1 VSSENLLVLMA
12 RDKVQGDLLLKRFM
26 APDDAFV
33 NSDVN
38 NTPWCVSCL
47 PAPSRLSSLPR
58 LSVFNG

>member
-12 RDKVQGDLLLKRFM
+12 RDKVQGDLLVRRFM

-38 NTPWCVSCL
+38 NTPWC
-47 PAPSRLSSLPR
+47 ASR
-58 LSVFNG
+58 